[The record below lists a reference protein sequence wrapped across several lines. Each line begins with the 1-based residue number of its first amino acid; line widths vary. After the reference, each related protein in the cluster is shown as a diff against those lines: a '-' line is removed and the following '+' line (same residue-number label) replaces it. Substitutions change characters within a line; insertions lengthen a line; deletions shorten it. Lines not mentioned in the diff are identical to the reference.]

1 MRLPARIARLLTPPL
16 SRRSPAT
23 RLAAL
28 VLVIAVFPLLNAC
41 TANASATEVRANGA
55 PIAAA
60 TTANAAAGARR
71 AAVLVPPPAGVPP
84 KQRTAVAP
92 PKIAARSAIVIDD
105 ATGAVLYEYNGRV
118 RIPPASLTKIATAAL
133 AIDRGK
139 LDDWVTVDFDDADP
153 ELWDASMTGLE
164 RGDRFKLRDLI
175 YGMLLPSG
183 ADASIAVGRA
193 ISGSDAVFVKELNAF
208 MESLGLYDTHFVD
221 PHGVGGPTHLSTAYD
236 MAMVSRYALRQP
248 LFAQVARTPA
258 WKAVGSRIIDLY
270 NTNSWTFGYE
280 GGDGV
285 KSGFT
290 EEAGATLS
298 ASATRN
304 GHRVI
309 VVVLDSSRRNPDT
322 TVLMDWAFE
331 TFCWNDGTLGCNA
344 RPTVTSTPAR

>member
-1 MRLPARIARLLTPPL
+1 MTSHISGLFQRRTGDAPRRPLT
-16 SRRSPAT
+16 
-23 RLAAL
+23 AL
-28 VLVIAVFPLLNAC
+28 ILVIAAWPVLAAC
-41 TANASATEVRANGA
+41 AGHASATEVRANGA
-55 PIAAA
+55 PIAPTAA
-60 TTANAAAGARR
+60 ANAAAGARR
-71 AAVLVPPPAGVPP
+71 PAGLVPPPAGVPP
-84 KQRTAVAP
+84 RQLNSVPA
-92 PKIAARSAIVIDD
+92 PKISARSAIVIDD
-105 ATGAVLYEYNGRV
+105 ATGAVLYDYNGRV

-133 AIDRGK
+133 AIDRGR

-153 ELWDASMTGLE
+153 NLWDASMTGLE
-164 RGDRFKLRDLI
+164 RGDRFRLRDLI

-193 ISGSDAVFVKELNAF
+193 ISGSDAAFVKELNTF

-322 TVLMDWAFE
+322 TALMDWAFE
-331 TFCWNDGTLGCNA
+331 TFCWNDGALGCK
-344 RPTVTSTPAR
+344 PAR

>member
-1 MRLPARIARLLTPPL
+1 MTSRITRLLPRQRHAARLTSLT
-16 SRRSPAT
+16 A
-23 RLAAL
+23 LAL
-28 VLVIAVFPLLNAC
+28 LIAVVPLLAAC

-55 PIAAA
+55 PIAAPP
-60 TTANAAAGARR
+60 TTSAVSAARR
-71 AAVLVPPPAGVPP
+71 VASLVPPPAGVPP
-84 KQRTAVAP
+84 KQLTAVPA
-92 PKIAARSAIVIDD
+92 PKIGARSAIVIDD
-105 ATGAVLYEYNGRV
+105 ATGAVLYDYNGRV

-139 LDDWVTVDFDDADP
+139 LEEWVTVDFDDADP

-175 YGMLLPSG
+175 YGMMLPSG
-183 ADASIAVGRA
+183 ADASVAVGRA
-193 ISGSDAVFVKELNAF
+193 ISGSDAAFVKEMNAF
-208 MESLGLYDTHFVD
+208 MDSLGLYDTHFVD

-236 MAMVSRYALRQP
+236 MAMLSRYALRQP

-290 EEAGATLS
+290 EVAGATLS

-322 TVLMDWAFE
+322 TALMDWAFN

-344 RPTVTSTPAR
+344 RPTASASVR